1 MELLFGLISSAAL
14 GYIIS
19 KLEKM
24 EAHLNQL
31 ENEIIIIKVKLPK
44 RTTDDVYPH

>member
-1 MELLFGLISSAAL
+1 MEVLFGLISSAAL

-19 KLEKM
+19 KLEKV
-24 EAHLNQL
+24 EQHLNQL

-44 RTTDDVYPH
+44 RVDD